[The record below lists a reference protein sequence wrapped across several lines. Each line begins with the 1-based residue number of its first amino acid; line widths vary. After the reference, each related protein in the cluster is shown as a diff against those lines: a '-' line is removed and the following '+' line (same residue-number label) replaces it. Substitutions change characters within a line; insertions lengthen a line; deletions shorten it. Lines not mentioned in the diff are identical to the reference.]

1 MQKKILFVPFAVV
14 MSMSL
19 AACGTNNDA
28 SETTDENRNRT
39 VPMGYYTNEQHN
51 QKSKF
56 KLLNDDDGAVT
67 EWMDHSLGD
76 ETDTTRDGKFSKTD
90 VNYNGHIEYNHV
102 PRSNYYQSYEG
113 ELIEKVIHEA
123 EEVEQV
129 KEARAAEHDGKIV
142 IALRLNKDAD
152 EKQVEQE
159 VFSKVKS
166 FVGERK
172 VRIVT
177 NESQFFRLN
186 TIDNDV
192 KAGLPMEKINENI
205 DEIFYS
211 K

>member
-1 MQKKILFVPFAVV
+1 MCMQRKILFVPFAVV

-19 AACGTNNDA
+19 AACGTNNHA
-28 SETTDENRNRT
+28 SDTTHENRT
-39 VPMGYYTNEQHN
+39 VPIGYYTNEQHN
-51 QKSKF
+51 QKSKI

-76 ETDTTRDGKFSKTD
+76 ETGTTRDGKFSKTD
-90 VNYNGHIEYNHV
+90 VNYNGHIEYNHE

-113 ELIEKVIHEA
+113 ELVGKVIRHA
-123 EEVEQV
+123 EQVEQV
-129 KEARAAEHDGKIV
+129 KEAKAAEHDGKIV

-152 EKQVEQE
+152 VKQVEQD

-172 VRIVT
+172 VRIIT
-177 NESQFFRLN
+177 NESQFYRLSI
-186 TIDNDV
+186 IDNDI

-205 DEIFYS
+205 DEVFYS